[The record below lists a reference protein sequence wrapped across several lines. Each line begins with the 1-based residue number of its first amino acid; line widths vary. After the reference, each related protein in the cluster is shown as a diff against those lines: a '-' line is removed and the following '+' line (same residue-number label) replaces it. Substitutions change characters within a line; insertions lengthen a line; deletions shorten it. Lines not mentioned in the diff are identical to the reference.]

1 MLAGMDRLF
10 AWVMGLW
17 RSRLLRLLVVGLLA
31 SLLLIPVAAIDGLI
45 SERMTQRDAAH
56 AEVTATWG
64 GPQHIA
70 GPVLLVPYER
80 VSLVKEKD
88 GSVQELRR
96 TFRVRLLPED
106 VAIESAIESEIR
118 RRGMFQITVFTAD
131 TRVSGSFAR
140 PDLSALGV
148 LPEDIHWDRAQ
159 VVVELSEPRALRQQV
174 KLSWGTE
181 ARDFEPGAGEQRG
194 LPGALRG
201 IHADVQ
207 FRPGVTRFSFQLA
220 HAGSRELRFAPV
232 GKTSK
237 VLVRADWP
245 HPSFQGQWLPRSSS
259 ITSKGFQAAWAVPH
273 LGRNYPQM
281 SNDESVAFPSLMDAA
296 LGVDLISPVDT
307 YKMCERSVKY
317 AGLVL
322 LLTFLVVW
330 VLEVLGSF
338 RLHSIQ
344 YLLTGAGLCVFFLL
358 QLSLA
363 EHLGFLLAHAI
374 ASALVVL
381 LSTAYGFVALG
392 NLRRALVLGGV
403 LTFVYAYLL
412 ILFQLETFAL
422 LIGACAVFGAL
433 ALVMYSTRRV
443 QW

>member
-1 MLAGMDRLF
+1 MDRIF
-10 AWVMGLW
+10 AWLNGLW
-17 RSRLLRLLVVGLLA
+17 NSRLLRLLVVGVLA
-31 SLLLIPVAAIDGLI
+31 SLLFIPVAAIDGLI
-45 SERMTQRDAAH
+45 RERTTQREAAH
-56 AEVTATWG
+56 EEVTATWG

-70 GPVLLVPYER
+70 GPVLIVPYDR
-80 VSLVKEKD
+80 VSLVTQKD
-88 GSVQELRR
+88 G
-96 TFRVRLLPED
+96 RVEEVRKSYRMRVLPEE
-106 VAIESAIESEIR
+106 VAIDSKVQTELR
-118 RRGMFQITVFTAD
+118 RRGMYQITLFTAD
-131 TRVSGSFAR
+131 TAFSGSFAK
-140 PDLSALGV
+140 PDLGTLGV
-148 LPEDIHWDRAQ
+148 KADDVYWDRAEL
-159 VVVELSEPRALRQQV
+159 VVELTDPRALRQQV
-174 KLSWGTE
+174 NLTWGKQTR
-181 ARDFEPGAGEQRG
+181 AFEPGAGDQRS
-194 LPGALRG
+194 LPGASLRG
-201 IHADVQ
+201 IHAPV
-207 FRPGVTRFSFQLA
+207 RMEPGVTRFAFRLA

-232 GKTSK
+232 GRTSK
-237 VLVRADWP
+237 VTVQADWP

-259 ITSKGFQAAWAVPH
+259 ITAKGFQAAWAVPH
-273 LGRNYPQM
+273 LGRDYPQL
-281 SNDESVAFPSLMDAA
+281 SYDETTPFPALMDAA

-330 VLEVLGSF
+330 VLEVLGGF

-344 YLLTGAGLCVFFLL
+344 YLLTGAAVCVFFLL

-363 EHLGFLLAHAI
+363 EHLGFFVAHAI
-374 ASALVVL
+374 ASVAVVA

-403 LTFVYAYLL
+403 LSSVYAYLL

-433 ALVMYSTRRV
+433 AAVMYVTRRV

>member
-1 MLAGMDRLF
+1 MDRIF
-10 AWVMGLW
+10 AWLTGLW
-17 RSRLLRLLVVGLLA
+17 NSRLLRLLVVGVLA
-31 SLLLIPVAAIDGLI
+31 SLLFIPVAAVDGLI
-45 SERMTQRDAAH
+45 RERMTQRDVAH
-56 AEVTATWG
+56 EEVTATWG

-70 GPVLLVPYER
+70 GPVLIVPYER
-80 VSLVKEKD
+80 VSLVTQKD
-88 GSVQELRR
+88 G
-96 TFRVRLLPED
+96 RVEEVRKSYRLRLLPEE
-106 VAIESAIESEIR
+106 VAIDSKVQTELR
-118 RRGMFQITVFTAD
+118 RRGMFQITLFTAD
-131 TRVSGSFAR
+131 TRFSGSFAK
-140 PDLSALGV
+140 PNLAALGV
-148 LPEDIHWDRAQ
+148 EAENVFWDRAEL
-159 VVVELSEPRALRQQV
+159 VVELSDPRALRQQV
-174 KLSWGTE
+174 DLTWGNQTR
-181 ARDFEPGAGEQRG
+181 AFEPGAGDQRSA
-194 LPGALRG
+194 PGTVRG
-201 IHADVQ
+201 IHAPV
-207 FRPGVTRFSFQLA
+207 RMAPGVTRFAFRLN

-232 GKTSK
+232 GRTSK
-237 VLVRADWP
+237 VTLHADWP
-245 HPSFQGQWLPRSSS
+245 HPSFQGQWLPRTST
-259 ITSKGFQAAWAVPH
+259 ITEKGFQAAWAVPH
-273 LGRNYPQM
+273 LGRNYPQL
-281 SNDESVAFPSLMDAA
+281 SYDEGSPFPALMDAA

-344 YLLTGAGLCVFFLL
+344 YLLTGAAVCVFFLL

-363 EHLGFLLAHAI
+363 EHLGFFLAHAI
-374 ASALVVL
+374 ASVAVVA

-403 LTFVYAYLL
+403 LSSVYAYLL

-433 ALVMYSTRRV
+433 AAVMYVTRRV